1 MHLSPSARPSSRL
14 LPLALLLSSLALLLP
29 AASAAAPK
37 KKAKAAEPKSVEA
50 AIADQGAIY
59 ILVDQ
64 KSMIAQIKIR
74 GIALEV
80 LPLKSLAFL
89 DYRRTGQMAAPDRK
103 VQLPAIFTVQEDPT
117 SVYRKYIAPEELITI
132 KEAEK
137 LEAERAAAAKAA
149 AEAAK
154 ARGEETPQSAPAKHA
169 PPEEPEPPS
178 DYRIKLDEGW
188 SLDVST
194 ETPDLSFMGKVKEA
208 FHDGM
213 ARLRGETVETPQ
225 LLGMT
230 LSADD
235 AKRIHRLLRPGLQIL
250 VIG

>member
-1 MHLSPSARPSSRL
+1 MRSPSPTKLL
-14 LPLALLLSSLALLLP
+14 LPLACCLLILALAAP
-29 AASAAAPK
+29 AGAAPK

-50 AIADQGAIY
+50 TIADQGAIY

-64 KSMIAQIKIR
+64 TAMVAQIKIR
-74 GIALEV
+74 GIALER
-80 LPLKSLAFL
+80 LPLKYLAFL
-89 DYRRTGQMAAPDRK
+89 DYRPTGQASAPDRK

-117 SVYRKYIAPEELITI
+117 SIYRKYIAPEELITI

-149 AEAAK
+149 AEAAR
-154 ARGEETPQSAPAKHA
+154 ARGEVPEPAPSKNE

-178 DYRIKLDEGW
+178 DYRIRLDEGW
-188 SLDVST
+188 ALDVST
-194 ETPDLSFMGKVKEA
+194 ETPDHSFAGKVKEA

-213 ARLRGETVETPQ
+213 ARLRGEKIETPQ

-235 AKRIHRLLRPGLQIL
+235 ARRIHRLLRPGLQIL

>member
-1 MHLSPSARPSSRL
+1 MHLSLSARPAPRL
-14 LPLALLLSSLALLLP
+14 LLLAALVSLLLP
-29 AASAAAPK
+29 AAAGAAPK

-64 KSMIAQIKIR
+64 KAMVAQIKIR
-74 GIALEV
+74 GIALER
-80 LPLKSLAFL
+80 LPLKYLAFL
-89 DYRRTGQMAAPDRK
+89 DYRETGDAVAPDKK
-103 VQLPAIFTVQEDPT
+103 VQLPAIFTVQEDPNT
-117 SVYRKYIAPEELITI
+117 AYRKHIAPEELITI

-154 ARGEETPQSAPAKHA
+154 ARGETPEPAAAKEE
-169 PPEEPEPPS
+169 PPAEPEPPS
-178 DYRIKLDEGW
+178 DYRIQLDEGW

-194 ETPDLSFMGKVKEA
+194 ETPDHSFLGKVKEA

-213 ARLRGETVETPQ
+213 ARLRGEKVETPQ

-235 AKRIHRLLRPGLQIL
+235 ARRIHRLLRPGLQIL